1 MGNVIEVP
9 SIWKFYY
16 KQIQGEYYQSKEKL
30 IEGLLIESKLYRP
43 NLTNRPI
50 DELIDYKAQRLSSK
64 KYRLEILPVILKI
77 ILIPFVLILQPFK
90 IRKWIINIFCFS
102 SKEYQDVF
110 EFERLLYKNSKKELV
125 LFLNNSLTSPSSDS
139 LKEFL
144 KSLHPDEKK
153 LTAKQT
159 ILFLRIFDSHSF
171 LLKGTIGEQKIKLR
185 ALTGLTEDSF
195 KTALSETNDLMRII
209 IESKESYKK
218 EPIISEKKWESLK
231 VDFDSISKLVKD
243 AKDVE
248 KLKGIEILLYS
259 RVKSK

>member
-90 IRKWIINIFCFS
+90 IRKWILNIFCFS

-110 EFERLLYKNSKKELV
+110 EFERLLYKNSRKELIA
-125 LFLNNSLTSPSSDS
+125 FLNDSNTSLSNTSII
-139 LKEFL
+139 EFL
-144 KSLHPDEKK
+144 KPLDSDEKK
-153 LTAKQT
+153 LTARQVV
-159 ILFLRIFDSHSF
+159 LLLYIFDDGSF
-171 LLKGTIGEQKIKLR
+171 LLKHTKDETKIKLNSI
-185 ALTGLTEDSF
+185 TGLTEDSF
-195 KTALSETNDLMRII
+195 K
-209 IESKESYKK
+209 K
-218 EPIISEKKWESLK
+218 SLK
-231 VDFDSISKLVKD
+231 EVD
-243 AKDVE
+243 
-248 KLKGIEILLYS
+248 ILLRGNKS
-259 RVKSK
+259 SKISTREWLFLLNDFKRIRKTILNKDDLKKLDEKENELQKRVEV